1 MNFTPVNSY
10 LSVRS
15 VEDTEDDNSSI
26 LLPQDYRAVDS
37 PFAVVEVVNCSGESG
52 TLWGTGLQLV
62 VEAHMLR
69 DIQGSKIYL
78 TNPGIQDARKSYM
91 ALPDGDPQEEEARE
105 ALVAAIEQAVG
116 GEKDLFAQ
124 VVAQMEEEERYAR

>member
-1 MNFTPVNSY
+1 MWIGEKMNFTPVNSY

-15 VEDTEDDNSSI
+15 LEETDDDNSGI

-52 TLWGTGLQLV
+52 TLWGTGLRIV

-69 DIQGSKIYL
+69 DIQHNGDTFTVIKENHVIGIL
-78 TNPGIQDARKSYM
+78 TDS
-91 ALPDGDPQEEEARE
+91 
-105 ALVAAIEQAVG
+105 
-116 GEKDLFAQ
+116 
-124 VVAQMEEEERYAR
+124 